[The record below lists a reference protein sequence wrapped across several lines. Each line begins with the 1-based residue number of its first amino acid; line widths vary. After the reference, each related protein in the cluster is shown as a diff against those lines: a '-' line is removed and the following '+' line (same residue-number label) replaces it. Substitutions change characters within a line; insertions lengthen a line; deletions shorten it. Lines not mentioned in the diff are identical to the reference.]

1 MLKVSFLD
9 VDVVSFSAD
18 VGSTT
23 VVAVVTKNTFVV
35 SSFLEVVSEDKVVSL
50 FVAVVSP
57 FEVVEET
64 SS

>member
-9 VDVVSFSAD
+9 VDLVSFSAD

-23 VVAVVTKNTFVV
+23 VVAVVTGNTVV
-35 SSFLEVVSEDKVVSL
+35 SSFLEVESEDKVVSL

-57 FEVVEET
+57 IEVVE
-64 SS
+64 

>member
-9 VDVVSFSAD
+9 VDLVSFSAD

-23 VVAVVTKNTFVV
+23 VVAVVTSNTVV
-35 SSFLEVVSEDKVVSL
+35 SSFVEVASEDKVVSL

-57 FEVVEET
+57 IEVGE
-64 SS
+64 